1 VQLHLD
7 KSLRQSLNPK
17 HSFVSNDLQNSA
29 SIKKYLKKGDEFNKF
44 NAQKIFKIENGL
56 EENAL
61 KNYLYKIPK
70 DLSINRFPQES

>member
-1 VQLHLD
+1 MQLHLD
-7 KSLRQSLNPK
+7 KSQRQGLNPK

-44 NAQKIFKIENGL
+44 NAQKIFKIDNGL

-70 DLSINRFPQES
+70 DYSINRFPQDL